1 MLLFPRRQ
9 TVVSGG
15 ASGVYATW
23 LTGPSKPGSGPELL
37 LSARRTAILSNM
49 LRLFPSLK
57 RPPALRVP
65 VRESIAGLSLAAW
78 LAACGG
84 GSNSPASTFTPP
96 PPPPAVDVS
105 SVAAIDPG
113 SALAADWQHG
123 AFMEI
128 FVRSYKDSDGNGI
141 GDLRGLISEL
151 PYLHSLG
158 IRGLWLMPVT
168 ASSDH
173 DHGYAVANYRDIES
187 DYGTLADLDELLA
200 QAHALGI
207 GVVIDYVMNHSSD
220 MNPLFLNSRYAT
232 TNAYRDWYTWLAS
245 DPGGWSIYGADPWR
259 AASTGVYFGV
269 FSPTM
274 PDWNL
279 ANAAVIA
286 YHEAN
291 LRFWLNRGVDGFRF
305 DAVGNLFENGAAAW
319 SDQPQNY
326 ILMVHIRALLDG
338 YTLRRSYL
346 VCEAP
351 GDPQGFGGVGGCGG
365 AFAFDLKDA
374 LIGAAKNDAASISLV
389 ANYFST
395 APSGMAPI
403 LANHDSFAGDRIWTQ
418 LGGNVAQYEL
428 AAASYL
434 LAPGTPFI
442 YYGEEIGMANAATLS
457 GDAALRTPMSW
468 DADTGNAGFTSGT
481 PYRAL
486 SGNVAAQNV
495 VAEDADPASLLNFY
509 RAMLALRNTRAS
521 IRDGAY
527 LHPQV
532 VGSVMSYQRQRAGE
546 TTLVVINYNISP
558 RNATISGLPANATLH
573 ALYPASAKADLA
585 TDGSG
590 AATMVAAAQSVVVF
604 DVSPPL

>member
-1 MLLFPRRQ
+1 MSR
-9 TVVSGG
+9 
-15 ASGVYATW
+15 
-23 LTGPSKPGSGPELL
+23 
-37 LSARRTAILSNM
+37 RRTAILSKV
-49 LRLFPSLK
+49 LRQFPGLI
-57 RPPALRVP
+57 RQLAVPGP
-65 VRESIAGLSLAAW
+65 VRASIVGAGLATW

-84 GSNSPASTFTPP
+84 GGSSPASTFTPP
-96 PPPPAVDVS
+96 APPPAVDIS
-105 SVAAIDPG
+105 NVAASDPG
-113 SALAADWQHG
+113 STLAADWQHG

-128 FVRSYKDSDGNGI
+128 FVRSYKDSDGDGI
-141 GDLRGLISEL
+141 GDLRGVISEL
-151 PYLHSLG
+151 PYLQSLG
-158 IRGLWLMPVT
+158 INGLWLMPVT

-173 DHGYAVANYRDIES
+173 DHGYAVANYRAIEA
-187 DYGTLADLDELLA
+187 DYGTLADLDDLLT

-220 MNPLFLNSRYAT
+220 MNPLFQNSRYAT

-245 DPGGWSIYGADPWR
+245 DPGGWSIFGADPWR
-259 AASTGVYFGV
+259 AASTGVYFGA
-269 FSPTM
+269 FSPSM

-279 ANAAVIA
+279 ANAAVVA

-305 DAVGNLFENGAAAW
+305 DAVGNLFENNAAAW
-319 SDQPQNY
+319 SDQPQDY
-326 ILMVHIRALLDG
+326 TLMMQIRALLDG
-338 YTLRRSYL
+338 YTLRHSYL

-351 GDPQGFGGVGGCGG
+351 GDPQGFGGAGGCGG

-395 APSGMAPI
+395 APPGMAPM

-428 AAASYL
+428 AVASYL

-442 YYGEEIGMANAATLS
+442 YYGEEIGMANAAALN
-457 GDAALRTPMSW
+457 GDPALRTPMSW
-468 DADTGNAGFTSGT
+468 SADTGNAGFTTGT

-495 VAEDADPASLLNFY
+495 TAEDPDPASLLNFY
-509 RAMLALRNTRAS
+509 RAMLALRNARAS

-527 LHPQV
+527 LQPQV
-532 VGSVMSYQRQRAGE
+532 TGSVMSYQRQSAGE
-546 TTLVVINYNISP
+546 TTLVVINYNVAP
-558 RNATISGLPANATLH
+558 GNASISGLPANATLQ
-573 ALYPASAKADLA
+573 ALYPASGMADVT

-590 AATMVAAAQSVVVF
+590 VATIVGAAQSVVVF